1 MSPVRGPLEALTDIT
16 TPGAHEMRT
25 ESASARRATQNR
37 RRQPSLF
44 GAAVVGLLMLSAF
57 AASAAVAS
65 GASVVTLNEYSNGH
79 TVTVNPGQHVTLILH
94 STYWSIAAPRTSR
107 PLTQVGSAVYLSRL
121 PSTKGGC
128 VAGQGCGTVSVH
140 YVASTPGVAH
150 LHASRTS
157 CGEAL
162 RCTAALSK
170 WTVTIRVR

>member
-1 MSPVRGPLEALTDIT
+1 
-16 TPGAHEMRT
+16 MRT
-25 ESASARRATQNR
+25 ELAFESRATQTR
-37 RRQPSLF
+37 GRQLSLF
-44 GAAVVGLLMLSAF
+44 GAAFVALLMISAF

-79 TVTVNPGQHVTLILH
+79 TVTVNPGQHVTLVLH
-94 STYWSIAAPRTSR
+94 STYWSIAAPRMSR
-107 PLTQVGSAVYLSRL
+107 PLTQVGSAVYLPRL

-128 VAGQGCGTVSVH
+128 VAGQGCGTVSLH
-140 YVASTPGVAH
+140 YVASAPGVAH

-162 RCTAALSK
+162 RCTAALSN

>member
-1 MSPVRGPLEALTDIT
+1 MRKELALE
-16 TPGAHEMRT
+16 
-25 ESASARRATQNR
+25 SRATETR
-37 RRQPSLF
+37 RGQLPLF
-44 GAAVVGLLMLSAF
+44 GAAVVALLMLSAF

-65 GASVVTLNEYSNGH
+65 AASVVTLNEYSNGH
-79 TVTVNPGQHVTLILH
+79 TVTVNPGQHVTLVLH

-107 PLTQVGSAVYLSRL
+107 PLPQVGSAVYLPRL

-128 VAGQGCGTVSVH
+128 VAGQGCGTVTVH
-140 YVASTPGVAH
+140 YVASAPGVAH

-162 RCTAALSK
+162 RCTAALSN